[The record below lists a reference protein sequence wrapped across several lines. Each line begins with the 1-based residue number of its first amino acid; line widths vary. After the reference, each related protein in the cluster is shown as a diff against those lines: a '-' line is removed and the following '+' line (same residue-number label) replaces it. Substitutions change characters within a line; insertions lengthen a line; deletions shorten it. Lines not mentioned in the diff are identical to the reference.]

1 MNELRAALIADLI
14 KLLERSR
21 LAEKEQALIYRKL
34 AADAEVGGNAGL
46 AQRFHDLH
54 ADEQHHLSRLSA
66 RVLELGGRPVDLSGI
81 RMDPEVLEN
90 WEPIIR
96 LREAEE
102 VERYRELLKKELDPD
117 THALV
122 EAILAVELQHAAE
135 LGGKWT
141 MA

>member
-1 MNELRAALIADLI
+1 VNQARPELVADLI
-14 KLLERSR
+14 DLIEKSR
-21 LAEKEQALIYRKL
+21 LAEKEQALIYRRL
-34 AADAEVGGNAGL
+34 AADAEVGGNPEL

-66 RVLELGGRPVDLSGI
+66 RVLELGGRPIDLSGI
-81 RMDPEVLEN
+81 RMDPELLQD

-96 LREAEE
+96 RREADE
-102 VERYRELLKKELDPD
+102 VERYRGLLKKELDPD
-117 THALV
+117 THALI
-122 EAILAVELQHAAE
+122 EAILAVELQHSAE